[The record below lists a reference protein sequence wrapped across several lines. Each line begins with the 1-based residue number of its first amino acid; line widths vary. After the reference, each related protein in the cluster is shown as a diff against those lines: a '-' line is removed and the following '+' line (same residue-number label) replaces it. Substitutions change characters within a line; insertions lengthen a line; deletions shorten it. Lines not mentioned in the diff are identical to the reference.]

1 MSVKPESLPVEAGIE
16 FLSGIRDIV
25 IFVFFVFF
33 IISEDRVIFLVG
45 SNGIEIVAPGI
56 QHPPLGL
63 FALVAAID
71 IDAEGPERIQV
82 IFLPVSYTHLTLPT
96 KA

>member
-1 MSVKPESLPVEAGIE
+1 MSVKPESLPVGAEAGIE

-33 IISEDRVIFLVG
+33 IIAEDRVIFLVG
-45 SNGIEIVAPGI
+45 SNRIEIIAPGI

-63 FALVAAID
+63 SSLVAAID

-82 IFLPVSYTHLTLPT
+82 IFLHL
-96 KA
+96 